1 MALYYG
7 NTETTGSGNSAFRVV
22 CEYTASNL
30 GNGYYQYRYR
40 LYIQV
45 TKGNFYSTNV
55 SRSWGGNV
63 SISGPGNYG
72 VSGWYTKNVAY
83 GGKFTLGTT
92 AYAQYTSSQTYR
104 SQISG
109 SATIATVP
117 RPTYTVKYDANGGSG
132 APRSQT
138 KTYGVTLRLSSKRPT
153 RSHYTFLGW
162 ATSASGSVAYQPGG
176 NYTRNAAVMLYAK
189 WQIVSHT
196 VTYNAGANGGTVNG
210 ESSVEE
216 NVNYGSSLSVPVAQR
231 QNYTFVG
238 WNTKQDGTGTYVED
252 GYQIT
257 GNLTLYAIF
266 ELAANCR
273 VRDGGEYKVGMIY
286 KRISGQYR
294 TGTVF
299 VKENGTY
306 KQSTITS

>member
-63 SISGPGNYG
+63 SISGAGNYG

-117 RPTYTVKYDANGGSG
+117 RPTYTVKYNANGGSG
-132 APRSQT
+132 APKSQT
-138 KTYGVTLRLSSKRPT
+138 KTYGVTLRLSSTRPT
-153 RSHYTFLGW
+153 RPHYTFLGW
-162 ATSASGSVAYQPGG
+162 ATSANGSVAYQPGG
-176 NYTRNAAVMLYAK
+176 NYTANKAVTLYAK

-196 VTYNAGANGGTVNG
+196 ITYNAGANGGTVNG
-210 ESSVEE
+210 SATRSVS
-216 NVNYGSSLSVPVAQR
+216 VAYGSSLSVPVAER
-231 QNYTFVG
+231 KNYTFVG
-238 WNTKQDGTGTYVED
+238 WNTKQDGTGTMVSD
-252 GYQIT
+252 GYTVT

-273 VRDGGEYKVGMIY
+273 IKQGGEYKVGMLYHKVNGEY
-286 KRISGQYR
+286 K

-299 VKENGTY
+299 VKINGEY
-306 KQSTITS
+306 KQSTIS

>member
-83 GGKFTLGTT
+83 GGKFTLGKA

-109 SATIATVP
+109 SVIIATVP
-117 RPTYTVKYDANGGSG
+117 RPTYTVKYNANGGSG
-132 APRSQT
+132 APGSQT
-138 KTYGVTLRLSSKRPT
+138 KTYGVTLRLSSTRPK

-162 ATSASGSVAYQPGG
+162 ATSANGSVAYQPGG
-176 NYTRNAAVMLYAK
+176 NYTANKAVTLYAK

-196 VTYNAGANGGTVNG
+196 ITYNAGANGGTVN
-210 ESSVEE
+210 SSATRSVS
-216 NVNYGSSLSVPVAQR
+216 VAYGSSLSVPVAER
-231 QNYTFVG
+231 KNYTFIG
-238 WNTKQDGTGTYVED
+238 WNTKQDGTGTYVSD
-252 GYQIT
+252 GYTVT

-273 VRDGGEYKVGMIY
+273 IKQGGEYKVGMLYHKVNGEY
-286 KRISGQYR
+286 K

-299 VKENGTY
+299 VKINGEY
-306 KQSTITS
+306 KQSTIS

>member
-117 RPTYTVKYDANGGSG
+117 RPTYTVKYNANGGSG

-138 KTYGVTLRLSSKRPT
+138 KTYGVTLKLSSTRPT

-162 ATSASGSVAYQPGG
+162 ATSANGSVAYQPGG
-176 NYTRNAAVMLYAK
+176 NYTANKAVTLYAK

-196 VTYNAGANGGTVNG
+196 ITYNAGANGGTVNG
-210 ESSVEE
+210 SATRSVS
-216 NVNYGSSLSVPVAQR
+216 VTYGSSLSVPVAER
-231 QNYTFVG
+231 KNYTFIG
-238 WNTKQDGTGTYVED
+238 WNTKQDGTGTYVSD
-252 GYQIT
+252 GYTVT
-257 GNLTLYAIF
+257 GNITLYAIF

-273 VRDGGEYKVGMIY
+273 VKQGGEYKVGMLYHKVNGEY
-286 KRISGQYR
+286 K

-299 VKENGTY
+299 VKINGEY
-306 KQSTITS
+306 KQSTIS

>member
-63 SISGPGNYG
+63 SISGIGNYG

-104 SQISG
+104 SQIKG
-109 SATIATVP
+109 SATVATVP
-117 RPTYTVKYDANGGSG
+117 RPTYTVKYNANGGSG

-138 KTYGVTLRLSSKRPT
+138 KTYGVTLRLSSTRPT

-162 ATSASGSVAYQPGG
+162 ATSANGSVAYQPGG
-176 NYTRNAAVMLYAK
+176 NYTANKAVTLYAK

-196 VTYNAGANGGTVNG
+196 ITYNAGANGGTVNG
-210 ESSVEE
+210 SATRSVS
-216 NVNYGSSLSVPVAQR
+216 VAYGSSLSVPVAER
-231 QNYTFVG
+231 KNYTFIG
-238 WNTKQDGTGTYVED
+238 WNTKQDGTGTYVSD
-252 GYQIT
+252 GYTVT
-257 GNLTLYAIF
+257 GNITLYAIF

-273 VRDGGEYKVGMIY
+273 VKQGGEYKVGMLYHKVNGEY
-286 KRISGQYR
+286 K

-299 VKENGTY
+299 VKVNGEY
-306 KQSTITS
+306 KQSTIS

>member
-22 CEYTASNL
+22 CEYTTSNL

-45 TKGNFYSTNV
+45 TKGNFYSTSV

-63 SISGPGNYG
+63 SISGTGNYG

-92 AYAQYTSSQTYR
+92 AYVQYTSSQTYR

-117 RPTYTVKYDANGGSG
+117 RPTYIVKYNANGGSG
-132 APRSQT
+132 APGSQT
-138 KTYGVTLRLSSKRPT
+138 KTYGVTLRLSGTRPT
-153 RSHYTFLGW
+153 RPHYTFLGW
-162 ATSASGSVAYQPGG
+162 ATSASGSVAYQPGW
-176 NYTRNAAVMLYAK
+176 NYTANKAVTLYAK

-196 VTYNAGANGGTVNG
+196 IIYNAGANGGTVNG
-210 ESSVEE
+210 SATRSVSAA
-216 NVNYGSSLSVPVAQR
+216 YGSSLSVPVAER
-231 QNYTFVG
+231 KNYTFVG
-238 WNTKQDGTGTYVED
+238 WNTKQDGTGTYVSD
-252 GYQIT
+252 GYTVT

-273 VRDGGEYKVGMIY
+273 IKQGGEYKVGMLYHKVNGEY
-286 KRISGQYR
+286 K

-299 VKENGTY
+299 VKVNGEY
-306 KQSTITS
+306 KQSTIS